1 LFNCSTEAT
10 EVGTAN
16 ISSCESIVQAK
27 AEWDGKVVEITSPKP
42 RTRSGVAKSLLEF
55 LKEPLFLLIET
66 KVVERQI
73 AALEH

>member
-1 LFNCSTEAT
+1 
-10 EVGTAN
+10 
-16 ISSCESIVQAK
+16 VQAK